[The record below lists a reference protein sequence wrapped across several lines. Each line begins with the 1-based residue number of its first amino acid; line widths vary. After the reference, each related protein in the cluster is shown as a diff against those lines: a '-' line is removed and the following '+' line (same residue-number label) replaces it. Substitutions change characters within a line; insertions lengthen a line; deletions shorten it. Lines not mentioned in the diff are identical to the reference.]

1 MLLHGPIVVS
11 VVGSTVDMRLV
22 VIMEILMQVL
32 RIWRMRNA
40 LVDIAGPDVLLFVM
54 LCTLWRNAVQ
64 CAIVVVAWCC
74 LV

>member
-1 MLLHGPIVVS
+1 MLLHDPLVVS

-40 LVDIAGPDVLLFVM
+40 LVDIAGPGGV
-54 LCTLWRNAVQ
+54 
-64 CAIVVVAWCC
+64 AIPPIRDAM
-74 LV
+74 